1 VRYHVADFLG
11 FSPLAHRPPLPK
23 RWGLYCVVAYL
34 APSLILQFV
43 PAADVPY
50 RDLVWLLTLVPAFL
64 LSFQFGLRGAAAG
77 LVMGTVL
84 FTVVQFLVALNL
96 NPADWR
102 VTLPIYI
109 AYGAIAISV
118 GFLSEQLHLYY
129 ARAIEGERAAVVSEV
144 AVTIRHEV
152 NNALA
157 TIMAEAQL
165 LDRIGTLD
173 ADQRKAIHH
182 ILEMAR
188 RVRDSTNKLVSLTSA
203 PTTEYVPGVR
213 MIDLERLQEK
223 EPA

>member
-1 VRYHVADFLG
+1 VRYRLTDFLG
-11 FSPLAHRPPLPK
+11 LTALAHRPPLPK
-23 RWGLYCVVAYL
+23 RWGAYCVVAYL
-34 APSLILQFV
+34 APSLILEFV
-43 PAADVPY
+43 PARDVPY
-50 RDLVWLLTLVPAFL
+50 RDLVWLLTLVPAYL

-84 FTVVQFLVALNL
+84 FTVVQFLVSLDL

-118 GFLSEQLHLYY
+118 GFLSEQLHLFY
-129 ARAIEGERAAVVSEV
+129 ARAIEGERAAVVSQI

-165 LDRIGTLD
+165 LERGQPLD
-173 ADQRKAIHH
+173 QDQAKAVRH

-188 RVRDSTNKLVSLTSA
+188 RVRDSTNQLVNLTRT
-203 PTTEYVPGVR
+203 PTVEYVPGVT
-213 MIDLERLQEK
+213 MIDLAQVKEK